1 MCFGL
6 LRILIPLSVG
16 SPLVKLN
23 SIDYSRDIILL
34 IIQEIVVNFRVFQ
47 TFHMGL
53 DIPVFAYASCVP
65 GGYLP
70 TIPFPITII
79 TITTEHL
86 PLGFAGVGE

>member
-65 GGYLP
+65 GRIFTHYSLP
-70 TIPFPITII
+70 Y
-79 TITTEHL
+79 HHHHHHY
-86 PLGFAGVGE
+86 